1 VTDDVRG
8 VSHGP
13 IGKFKNIRPNG
24 RWYLTRPGSSR
35 IVVSAG
41 RPGARSQNC
50 QPPAVWSGVVKA
62 AIPDSATGP
71 EEGASADAFG
81 IDAFTLDD
89 RLRLFHFAAAEKRH
103 EYLWLL
109 RAFDRARANYQVL
122 MHASDAGAVLDALA
136 ATHTEAGAVGDVQ
149 VLLDALAE
157 WQVLDRSYDGTRAAN
172 LAEYR
177 NRHYVYQFT
186 QAGYRAYRAVEDVLG
201 ASLED
206 AQLSRLVFP
215 DILADL
221 VTLAEAARTGDAP
234 EVYRKLSRLDG
245 VLADMAQRAARFYLM
260 LGDLARTNDTRPEV
274 FLAHKD
280 ALLTH
285 MREFHSELSRYSPLL
300 ADAVAE
306 VDATGADR
314 IAALAAGAD
323 ERLFRSHAERVADWR
338 HRWGGLVQWFGASAR
353 GEAERLQD
361 ATITG
366 IANVTAL
373 LRRVTESRR
382 GGVSRES
389 QLRHLAQW
397 FANAPAD
404 ADAHALFQ
412 AVFGL
417 GAPRHVSATYDD
429 PDLIPARLSWWEA
442 EPVTL
447 SRTLVRTGRAQAL
460 HGPGKIQRNEECRQ
474 RLRAEQLKA
483 TAQRRAAAAQL
494 ASDGVYERVLDEP
507 ETQALLGLLDL
518 ALAARVPVPVSRRV
532 TGVHSPMATGAAHG
546 VRLTLRPAAG
556 STTVRT
562 IRGRLHLGGLR
573 LEVTGPQAPRP
584 EAAGPQAA
592 RPEAA
597 G

>member
-1 VTDDVRG
+1 MSPTGSVTDGEPSVF
-8 VSHGP
+8 V
-13 IGKFKNIRPNG
+13 
-24 RWYLTRPGSSR
+24 
-35 IVVSAG
+35 AG
-41 RPGARSQNC
+41 N
-50 QPPAVWSGVVKA
+50 
-62 AIPDSATGP
+62 
-71 EEGASADAFG
+71 DAFG

-122 MHASDAGAVLDALA
+122 MHAADASAVLAQLA
-136 ATHTEAGAVGDVQ
+136 AEQPEAAVVGDVQ

-172 LAEYR
+172 LTEYR

-186 QAGYRAYRAVEDVLG
+186 QAGYRAFRAVEEVLT

-221 VTLAEAARTGDAP
+221 RALAEAVRSADAA
-234 EVYRKLSRLDG
+234 EVYRKLFRLDG

-285 MREFHSELSRYSPLL
+285 MREFHSELARFAPLL
-300 ADAVAE
+300 AAAVAE
-306 VDATGADR
+306 VEATGIERLAR
-314 IAALAAGAD
+314 LAAEAD
-323 ERLFRSHAERVADWR
+323 ESLFRSSQERVADWR
-338 HRWGGLVQWFGASAR
+338 ARWSGLAQWFGASQHGAAQR
-353 GEAERLQD
+353 SEAERLQD
-361 ATITG
+361 ATITA
-366 IANVTAL
+366 IANVTSL

-397 FANAPAD
+397 FAGCPSD
-404 ADAHALFQ
+404 DDAHALFQ

-417 GAPRHVSATYDD
+417 GAPRHVSTMHED
-429 PDLIPARLSWWEA
+429 PEAIGSRLSWWDS
-442 EPVTL
+442 EPVEL
-447 SRTLVRTGRAQAL
+447 SRTLVRNGKGVSLR
-460 HGPGKIQRNEECRQ
+460 GPGRIQRNDDEKQ

-483 TAQRRAAAAQL
+483 TAQLRTAAAAL
-494 ASDGVYERVLDEP
+494 ASDGVYGRILDEP
-507 ETQALLGLLDL
+507 ETRTLLSLLDV
-518 ALAARVPVPVSRRV
+518 ALAARVPVSR
-532 TGVHSPMATGAAHG
+532 TASGSAHG
-546 VRLTLRPAAG
+546 VRITLRPARG
-556 STTVRT
+556 CTTVRT
-562 IRGRLHLGGLR
+562 VRGRLHLDGLAV
-573 LEVTGPQAPRP
+573 EVTER
-584 EAAGPQAA
+584 
-592 RPEAA
+592 
-597 G
+597 

>member
-1 VTDDVRG
+1 VTANPDIP
-8 VSHGP
+8 VSE
-13 IGKFKNIRPNG
+13 N
-24 RWYLTRPGSSR
+24 
-35 IVVSAG
+35 SAVPDG
-41 RPGARSQNC
+41 D
-50 QPPAVWSGVVKA
+50 A
-62 AIPDSATGP
+62 AAGDA
-71 EEGASADAFG
+71 AFG

-89 RLRLFHFAAAEKRH
+89 RLRLFHFAATEKRH

-122 MHASDAGAVLDALA
+122 MHASDAREALGQLAEQHPGAA
-136 ATHTEAGAVGDVQ
+136 AVGDVQ

-177 NRHYVYQFT
+177 NRHYVYQFN
-186 QAGYRAYRAVEDVLG
+186 QAGYRAFQAVEEVLT

-221 VTLAEAARTGDAP
+221 RALAAAVRSGDAA

-285 MREFHSELSRYSPLL
+285 MREFHTELTRFAPLL
-300 ADAVAE
+300 AAAVAD
-306 VDATGADR
+306 VDATGTERLAR
-314 IAALAAGAD
+314 LAAEADESLFRGAD
-323 ERLFRSHAERVADWR
+323 ERVEDWR
-338 HRWGGLVQWFGASAR
+338 ARWGGLVHWFGTAR
-353 GEAERLQD
+353 RSEAERLQD
-361 ATITG
+361 ATVTA

-382 GGVSRES
+382 GGVSRET

-397 FANAPAD
+397 FTACPTD
-404 ADAHALFQ
+404 DDAHALFQ

-417 GAPRHVSATYDD
+417 GAPRHVSAAHED
-429 PDLIPARLSWWEA
+429 PEAIGSRLSWWDA
-442 EPVTL
+442 EPVEL
-447 SRTLVRTGRAQAL
+447 SRTLVRNGKAQAL
-460 HGPGKIQRNEECRQ
+460 RGPGRIQRNDEERQ

-483 TAQRRAAAAQL
+483 TAERRSAAAAL
-494 ASDGVYERVLDEP
+494 AGDGVYGRVLDEP
-507 ETQALLGLLDL
+507 ETWALLSLLDV
-518 ALAARVPVPVSRRV
+518 ALSARVPVSR
-532 TGVHSPMATGAAHG
+532 TASGSAHG
-546 VRLTLRPAAG
+546 VRLTLRPAPG
-556 STTVRT
+556 STTVHT
-562 IRGRLHLGGLR
+562 VRGRLHLDGLAV
-573 LEVTGPQAPRP
+573 EVTG
-584 EAAGPQAA
+584 
-592 RPEAA
+592 
-597 G
+597 

>member
-1 VTDDVRG
+1 MIIASQQAV
-8 VSHGP
+8 P
-13 IGKFKNIRPNG
+13 AA
-24 RWYLTRPGSSR
+24 PG
-35 IVVSAG
+35 G
-41 RPGARSQNC
+41 
-50 QPPAVWSGVVKA
+50 
-62 AIPDSATGP
+62 T
-71 EEGASADAFG
+71 FG
-81 IDAFTLDD
+81 IDAFTADD

-122 MHASDAGAVLDALA
+122 MHVSDAQAALDAMAGERQEAQASD
-136 ATHTEAGAVGDVQ
+136 VQ
-149 VLLDALAE
+149 PLLDSLAE

-186 QAGYRAYRAVEDVLG
+186 QAGYRAYRAVEEVLS

-221 VTLAEAARTGDAP
+221 RSLAEAARNGDAP

-285 MREFHSELSRYSPLL
+285 MREFHSELSRYAPLL
-300 ADAVAE
+300 ADAVEAVSAE
-306 VDATGADR
+306 GPDLV
-314 IAALAAGAD
+314 AALAAEAD
-323 ERLFRSHAERVADWR
+323 DSLFRSPDERQREWR
-338 HRWGGLVQWFGASAR
+338 HRWGGLVQWFGASPSGA
-353 GEAERLQD
+353 GPTHSSGAQQASEADRLQD

-373 LRRVTESRR
+373 LRRVTDSRR

-397 FANAPAD
+397 FANLPGD
-404 ADAHALFQ
+404 GDAHALYQ

-417 GAPRHVSATYDD
+417 GGPRHIAVGYED
-429 PDLIPARLSWWEA
+429 PDLIPGRQSWWEA
-442 EPVTL
+442 EPVQL
-447 SRTLVRTGRAQAL
+447 ARTLVRTGRVAGLQ
-460 HGPGKIQRNEECRQ
+460 GPGRIQRDDATRE

-483 TAQRRAAAAQL
+483 TVARRAAAAQL
-494 ASDGVYERVLDEP
+494 AGDGVYERVLDEP
-507 ETQALLGLLDL
+507 ETEALLSLLGI
-518 ALAARVPVPVSRRV
+518 ALAARVPVSRSVAAAGGPGPV
-532 TGVHSPMATGAAHG
+532 ATGSSDG
-546 VRLTLRPAAG
+546 VRLTLRPAPG
-556 STTVRT
+556 VTTVRT
-562 IRGRLHLGGLR
+562 IRGRLHLDGLAI
-573 LEVTGPQAPRP
+573 EVTSAASATASATAVTAPAQAPAP
-584 EAAGPQAA
+584 ASAHTAGEPA
-592 RPEAA
+592 
-597 G
+597 

>member
-1 VTDDVRG
+1 MTTASQQD
-8 VSHGP
+8 GP
-13 IGKFKNIRPNG
+13 
-24 RWYLTRPGSSR
+24 
-35 IVVSAG
+35 
-41 RPGARSQNC
+41 
-50 QPPAVWSGVVKA
+50 A
-62 AIPDSATGP
+62 APDGT
-71 EEGASADAFG
+71 FG
-81 IDAFTLDD
+81 IDAFTADD

-122 MHASDAGAVLDALA
+122 MHVSEAQAALDAMAGEQPEA
-136 ATHTEAGAVGDVQ
+136 AAGDVQ
-149 VLLDALAE
+149 SLLDSLAE

-186 QAGYRAYRAVEDVLG
+186 QAGYRAYRAVEEVLS

-221 VTLAEAARTGDAP
+221 RSLAEAARSGDAP

-285 MREFHSELSRYSPLL
+285 MREFHSELSRYAPLL
-300 ADAVAE
+300 ADAVEAVNAE
-306 VDATGADR
+306 GPDLV
-314 IAALAAGAD
+314 AALAAAAD
-323 ERLFRSHAERVADWR
+323 DSLFRSPEERHREWR
-338 HRWGGLVQWFGASAR
+338 HRWGGLVQWFGAGQSGAGYGGAGPAPGR
-353 GEAERLQD
+353 PAYDSTAQRASEADRLQD

-373 LRRVTESRR
+373 LRRVTDSRR

-397 FANAPAD
+397 FANLPGDTA
-404 ADAHALFQ
+404 AHALYQ
-412 AVFGL
+412 VVFGL
-417 GAPRHVSATYDD
+417 GGPRHVAVSYED
-429 PDLIPARLSWWEA
+429 PDLIPGRQSWWEA
-442 EPVTL
+442 EPVQL
-447 SRTLVRTGRAQAL
+447 ARTLVRTGRVAGLQ
-460 HGPGKIQRNEECRQ
+460 GPGRIQRDDAARE

-483 TAQRRAAAAQL
+483 TVARRTAAAQL

-507 ETQALLGLLDL
+507 ETEALLSLLGI
-518 ALAARVPVPVSRRV
+518 ALVARVPVSRGVSAAGGQGLV
-532 TGVHSPMATGAAHG
+532 ATGSSDG
-546 VRLTLRPAAG
+546 VRLTLRPAPG
-556 STTVRT
+556 MTTVRT
-562 IRGRLHLGGLR
+562 VRGWLHLDGLAI
-573 LEVTGPQAPRP
+573 EVTSAASATAGATATVAPVSAP
-584 EAAGPQAA
+584 ALAPA
-592 RPEAA
+592 RATGEPA
-597 G
+597 

>member
-1 VTDDVRG
+1 MTIT
-8 VSHGP
+8 SH
-13 IGKFKNIRPNG
+13 
-24 RWYLTRPGSSR
+24 
-35 IVVSAG
+35 
-41 RPGARSQNC
+41 
-50 QPPAVWSGVVKA
+50 
-62 AIPDSATGP
+62 
-71 EEGASADAFG
+71 EGAPAAPGGAFG
-81 IDAFTLDD
+81 IDAFTADD

-122 MHASDAGAVLDALA
+122 MHASDAQAALEALA
-136 ATHTEAGAVGDVQ
+136 EERPEAQAADVQ
-149 VLLDALAE
+149 PLLDSLAE

-186 QAGYRAYRAVEDVLG
+186 QAGYRAYRAVEDVLS
-201 ASLED
+201 ASLDD

-221 VTLAEAARTGDAP
+221 SALAQATRDGDAA

-285 MREFHSELSRYSPLL
+285 MREFHSELSRYAPLL
-300 ADAVAE
+300 ADAVEAVNAE
-306 VDATGADR
+306 GQDR
-314 IAALAAGAD
+314 VAALAAEAD
-323 ERLFRSHAERVADWR
+323 DSLFRSPQERVREWR
-338 HRWGGLVQWFGASAR
+338 RRWGGLVQWFGASR
-353 GEAERLQD
+353 GDASRGGAAQRASEADRLQD

-397 FANAPAD
+397 FANLPGD
-404 ADAHALFQ
+404 DDAHALYQ
-412 AVFGL
+412 AVLGL
-417 GAPRHVSATYDD
+417 GGPRHVAVGHTD
-429 PDLIPARLSWWEA
+429 PDLIPGRQSWWEA
-442 EPVTL
+442 EPVQL
-447 SRTLVRTGRAQAL
+447 ARTLVRAGRVAGLQ
-460 HGPGKIQRNEECRQ
+460 GPGRIQRDDTARE

-483 TAQRRAAAAQL
+483 TVARRAAAAQL
-494 ASDGVYERVLDEP
+494 AGDGVYGRVLDEP
-507 ETQALLGLLDL
+507 ETTALLSLLSI
-518 ALAARVPVPVSRRV
+518 ALTARVPVSRGVTAPGARGPV
-532 TGVHSPMATGAAHG
+532 ATGSSDG
-546 VRLTLRPAAG
+546 VRLTLRPAPG
-556 STTVRT
+556 STTVT
-562 IRGRLHLGGLR
+562 TVRGRLHLDGLAV
-573 LEVTGPQAPRP
+573 EVTGADGAGTAVAPAS
-584 EAAGPQAA
+584 AAKVPA
-592 RPEAA
+592 
-597 G
+597 

>member
-1 VTDDVRG
+1 MTTASHQDV
-8 VSHGP
+8 P
-13 IGKFKNIRPNG
+13 AP
-24 RWYLTRPGSSR
+24 PG
-35 IVVSAG
+35 
-41 RPGARSQNC
+41 GAD
-50 QPPAVWSGVVKA
+50 G
-62 AIPDSATGP
+62 
-71 EEGASADAFG
+71 AFG
-81 IDAFTLDD
+81 IDAFTADD
-89 RLRLFHFAAAEKRH
+89 RLRLFRFAAAENRH

-122 MHASDAGAVLDALA
+122 MHVSDAQAALDAMA
-136 ATHTEAGAVGDVQ
+136 GERPEAQTSDVQ
-149 VLLDALAE
+149 PLLDSLAE

-186 QAGYRAYRAVEDVLG
+186 QAGYRAYRAVEDVLS

-221 VTLAEAARTGDAP
+221 RSLAEAARSGDAP

-285 MREFHSELSRYSPLL
+285 MREFHSELSRYAPLL
-300 ADAVAE
+300 ADAVEAVNAE
-306 VDATGADR
+306 GPDLVAT
-314 IAALAAGAD
+314 LAAEAD
-323 ERLFRSHAERVADWR
+323 DNLFRSPEERLRQWR
-338 HRWGGLVQWFGASAR
+338 HRWGGLVQWFGAGQNGGGTAHNNPTHNNTMQRAS
-353 GEAERLQD
+353 EADRLQD

-373 LRRVTESRR
+373 LRRVTDSRR

-397 FANAPAD
+397 FANLSDD
-404 ADAHALFQ
+404 AAAHALYQ

-417 GAPRHVSATYDD
+417 GGPRHVAVGYED
-429 PDLIPARLSWWEA
+429 PDLIPGRQSWWEA
-442 EPVTL
+442 EPVQL
-447 SRTLVRTGRAQAL
+447 ARTLVRTGRVAGLQ
-460 HGPGKIQRNEECRQ
+460 GPGRIQRDDAARE

-483 TAQRRAAAAQL
+483 TVARRAAAGQL

-507 ETQALLGLLDL
+507 ETEALLSLMSI
-518 ALAARVPVPVSRRV
+518 ALVARVPVSRSVSAAGGPGPV
-532 TGVHSPMATGAAHG
+532 ATGASDG
-546 VRLTLRPAAG
+546 VRLTLRPAPG
-556 STTVRT
+556 VTTVRT
-562 IRGRLHLGGLR
+562 VRGRLHLDGLAI
-573 LEVTGPQAPRP
+573 EVTSASAATNATATAAPASAPART
-584 EAAGPQAA
+584 AGVPA
-592 RPEAA
+592 
-597 G
+597 

>member
-1 VTDDVRG
+1 MAADPRVQAAP
-8 VSHGP
+8 H
-13 IGKFKNIRPNG
+13 
-24 RWYLTRPGSSR
+24 PGDT
-35 IVVSAG
+35 
-41 RPGARSQNC
+41 
-50 QPPAVWSGVVKA
+50 A
-62 AIPDSATGP
+62 AQDAT
-71 EEGASADAFG
+71 FG

-122 MHASDAGAVLDALA
+122 MHASDASEVLGELA
-136 ATHTEAGAVGDVQ
+136 AQHPEAAAVGDVQ
-149 VLLDALAE
+149 ALLDALAE

-186 QAGYRAYRAVEDVLG
+186 QAGYRAFQAVEEVLK
-201 ASLED
+201 ATLED

-221 VTLAEAARTGDAP
+221 RALAEAVRSGDAA

-245 VLADMAQRAARFYLM
+245 VLGDMAQRAARFYLM

-285 MREFHSELSRYSPLL
+285 MRDFHSELTRFAPLL
-300 ADAVAE
+300 AAAVAE
-306 VDATGADR
+306 VDAAGTEVD
-314 IAALAAGAD
+314 AAGTERLARLAAAAD
-323 ERLFRSHAERVADWR
+323 ESLFRSAEERVADWR
-338 HRWGGLVQWFGASAR
+338 ARWGGLVQWFGAGRRS
-353 GEAERLQD
+353 EAERLQD
-361 ATITG
+361 ATVTA

-397 FANAPAD
+397 FTACPTD
-404 ADAHALFQ
+404 DDAHALFL

-417 GAPRHVSATYDD
+417 GAPRHVSAVHED
-429 PDLIPARLSWWEA
+429 PEAISSRLSWWDA
-442 EPVTL
+442 EPVEL
-447 SRTLVRTGRAQAL
+447 SRTLVRNGKFQGL
-460 HGPGKIQRNEECRQ
+460 HGPGRIQRNDEEKQ

-483 TAQRRAAAAQL
+483 TAERRTAAAAL
-494 ASDGVYERVLDEP
+494 ASDGVYGRVLDEP
-507 ETQALLGLLDL
+507 ETQALLGLLDV
-518 ALAARVPVPVSRRV
+518 ALSARVPVSR
-532 TGVHSPMATGAAHG
+532 TASGSAHG
-546 VRLTLRPAAG
+546 VRLTLRPAPG
-556 STTVRT
+556 STTVHT
-562 IRGRLHLGGLR
+562 VRGRLHLDGLA
-573 LEVTGPQAPRP
+573 LDV
-584 EAAGPQAA
+584 AG
-592 RPEAA
+592 
-597 G
+597 

>member
-1 VTDDVRG
+1 MTLASPAADT
-8 VSHGP
+8 P
-13 IGKFKNIRPNG
+13 EN
-24 RWYLTRPGSSR
+24 
-35 IVVSAG
+35 AG
-41 RPGARSQNC
+41 
-50 QPPAVWSGVVKA
+50 
-62 AIPDSATGP
+62 
-71 EEGASADAFG
+71 AFG

-109 RAFDRARANYQVL
+109 RAFDRARANYHVL
-122 MHASDAGAVLDALA
+122 MHASDAQAVLDDLA
-136 ATHTEAGAVGDVQ
+136 AEHAEAGTVGDVQ
-149 VLLDALAE
+149 ALLDALAE

-186 QAGYRAYRAVEDVLG
+186 QAGYRAYRAVEEVLG

-221 VTLAEAARTGDAP
+221 VTLAEAARAGDAA

-285 MREFHSELSRYSPLL
+285 MREFHSELSRFAPLL
-300 ADAVAE
+300 ADAVAA

-314 IAALAAGAD
+314 IAALAAEAD
-323 ERLFRSHAERVADWR
+323 ERLFRAPAERVADWR
-338 HRWGGLVQWFGASAR
+338 HRWAGLVQWFGAGAGS
-353 GEAERLQD
+353 ESERLQD

-366 IANVTAL
+366 IANITAL

-397 FANAPAD
+397 FSGLETD

-417 GAPRHVSATYDD
+417 GSPRHVSVSHED
-429 PDLIPARLSWWEA
+429 PELIPGRLSWWEA

-447 SRTLVRTGRAQAL
+447 ARTLVRSGKAQAL
-460 HGPGKIQRNEECRQ
+460 RGPGKIQRDDEARE

-494 ASDGVYERVLDEP
+494 ASDGVYQRVLDEP
-507 ETQALLGLLDL
+507 ETQALLSLLDV
-518 ALAARVPVPVSRRV
+518 ALSARVPVSRTVSGAPGPV
-532 TGVHSPMATGAAHG
+532 ATGSAHG

-556 STTVRT
+556 RTTVRT
-562 IRGRLHLGGLR
+562 VRGRLHLDGIA
-573 LEVTGPQAPRP
+573 LEVTG
-584 EAAGPQAA
+584 
-592 RPEAA
+592 
-597 G
+597 